1 MGANPTRSI
10 LAFESAEYFGLFAR
24 VRYSRSLVASNIG
37 FEPATSKMV
46 RAN

>member
-10 LAFESAEYFGLFAR
+10 LAFESAEYFGRFAR

-37 FEPATSKMV
+37 FKPATSKMV